1 MVTFEARNDT
11 AIFLQSR
18 AETLRHVTPV
28 CARAKHPKDTVEHQ
42 AIIRSRAS
50 AAAGFSEDIGN
61 QVPACIREF
70 IPLCHRGLLAFMA
83 ADFTG
88 VDISKDFIQSPSPRQ
103 DRGDQAA

>member
-1 MVTFEARNDT
+1 MVTFEARNDA

-50 AAAGFSEDIGN
+50 AAAGFSEDIGG
-61 QVPACIREF
+61 CIREF

-88 VDISKDFIQSPSPRQ
+88 IDISKDFIQSLSPGQ
-103 DRGDQAA
+103 DRGNQAA